1 LSDNKTALFAF
12 VFYMKAILR
21 KIVALSLLICSAL
34 VAWGEEKISF
44 KADAP
49 MIVSMGEPFRINFE
63 LNTKPERDTFEGPSF
78 EGFEILA
85 GPQSSTSSSTQW
97 VNGKTTSSYAYTITY
112 VLMPQR
118 KGTFT
123 IGAASIEAKKRRYST
138 QPIAIEVREGRQ
150 ESNPNESAESR
161 ATNSIQKDDLL
172 LRFEVSKNSVY
183 KGEPVRALLRLY
195 TRVDNIQVEQ
205 SKLPAFNGFWSQQ
218 VDIEQGPF
226 REVVNGKIYNA
237 YNIAEYLLYPQKDG
251 VITIEPAEMTI
262 LAQVVVQIH
271 QSFFGGIPE
280 AYNVRRELKTA
291 PIKINVKPLPPA
303 PASFT
308 GAVGRYTLSHNLTA
322 TTVPANSAATLQL
335 KISGTGN
342 LKFINAP
349 NVALPTSFDLY
360 EVKSE
365 EQIENRASGSVGYR
379 RFDYP
384 FIVRAEGT
392 YDIEPIEFTFFDAE
406 KGKYTTLT
414 TPPLKIEVTPDG
426 SATAA
431 PQGIVVGPTREDV
444 RLLGEDI
451 RFIKPGKSNLRA
463 DIAPFVLSQSYWL
476 TMLLLVVVA
485 VVVYCIVRKYLRDR
499 SNVVL
504 VKGKRANKMAVKRF
518 RIAEKYKREQ
528 DRRAFYEE
536 MLRAMWGYLGDRFN
550 IPVADLTREVVRQM
564 LSTRG
569 ATAEA
574 EAIIAVIARC
584 EEAQYSPAATAAME
598 EIYEEGVDAVS
609 KIESAIK
616 K

>member
-1 LSDNKTALFAF
+1 
-12 VFYMKAILR
+12 MKAILR
-21 KIVALSLLICSAL
+21 KIVTLTLLLCSAL
-34 VAWGEEKISF
+34 VAWGEEDITF

-63 LNTKPERDTFEGPSF
+63 LNAKPEGNSFEAPSF
-78 EGFEILA
+78 DGFDVLA
-85 GPQSSTSSSTQW
+85 GPQTSTSSSIQW
-97 VNGKTTSSYAYTITY
+97 INGEKSSNVSYTITY
-112 VLMPQR
+112 VLMPQ
-118 KGTFT
+118 KIGSFT
-123 IGAASIEAKKRRYST
+123 IGVASIEAKKKRHST
-138 QPIAIEVREGRQ
+138 QPLAIEVREGRQ
-150 ESNPNESAESR
+150 ESNPNESTESR
-161 ATNSIQKDDLL
+161 ATNTIQKDDLL
-172 LRFEVSKNSVY
+172 LRFEVSKKSVY

-195 TRVDNIQVEQ
+195 SRVDNIQSEQ

-262 LAQVVVQIH
+262 VAQVVVQIR
-271 QSFFGGIPE
+271 QTMFGGIPE

-291 PIKINVKPLPPA
+291 PININVKPLPTA

-308 GAVGRYTLSHNLTA
+308 GAVGRYSLSHNLTA
-322 TTVPANSAATLQL
+322 TKVPANSAVTLQL

-342 LKFINAP
+342 LKFIHAP
-349 NVALPTSFDLY
+349 NISLPTSFDLY

-392 YDIEPIEFTFFDAE
+392 YDIEPVEFTYFDAD
-406 KGKYTTLT
+406 KGTYTTLT
-414 TPPLKIEVTPDG
+414 TPPMKIEVTPDG
-426 SATAA
+426 SATAT
-431 PQGIVVGPTREDV
+431 PQGIIAGPTREDV

-451 RFIKPGKSNLRA
+451 RFIKLGKSNLRA
-463 DIAPFVLSQSYWL
+463 EVAPFILSQCYWL
-476 TMLLLVVVA
+476 TILLLVVVA
-485 VVVYCIVRKYLRDR
+485 IIAYCIVRKYLRDR

-518 RIAEKYKREQ
+518 RIAEKYKRKQ

-536 MLRAMWGYLGDRFN
+536 MLRAMWGYLSDRFN
-550 IPVADLTREVVRQM
+550 IPVADLTRESVHQI

-569 ATAEA
+569 AAAEA
-574 EAIIAVIARC
+574 ESIIAVIARC

-609 KIESAIK
+609 KIESTIK